1 MVKLNKTLSQERATL
16 LEKCKASVRDRWIM
30 VIRWWWWQDNGLRK
44 DATTSDWD
52 LSPPYR
58 RLRGT
63 WGAIATSSL
72 YFQLSF
78 VRYLVFVKYTKYI
91 NIEISD
97 QRPHGSILP
106 SFVTLFTEHLQH
118 FQPTKW
124 KSTQNIYWI
133 SNLDKHTSIIGFFF
147 GKKVPNVGGWVG
159 PKLL

>member
-1 MVKLNKTLSQERATL
+1 MVSLKKKLESMVKLNKTLSQERATL

-30 VIRWWWWQDNGLRK
+30 VIRWWWHDNGLRK

-91 NIEISD
+91 NTNIVRETIIPSQKVFVARIGGFPYALCSNISLLAN
-97 QRPHGSILP
+97 QLHLAATIGRAQLHTC
-106 SFVTLFTEHLQH
+106 SFGPP
-118 FQPTKW
+118 FQP
-124 KSTQNIYWI
+124 
-133 SNLDKHTSIIGFFF
+133 
-147 GKKVPNVGGWVG
+147 
-159 PKLL
+159 